1 MIPKTEM
8 RNPKSTHIDQM
19 STIEMVKL
27 MSEENY
33 VAVKAVEDACD
44 DIAKAVDAI
53 SASMEQGG
61 RLYYIGGKPAGEILT
76 PGQYIHGHMN
86 FGTTYRTLTY
96 LCTDHADTVQ
106 QLYNQIPNQTPLQ
119 LWGNPN
125 MTPWKTPTGQGGNG
139 NEVPHPVYE
148 PHNIMSDI
156 AGAPPSWGTFSV
168 ELLFKYEADD
178 YTGKMDP
185 LCSNGDNYIIYCP
198 TGDHQRN
205 VRCFGF
211 YGSKDPFPML
221 NY

>member
-1 MIPKTEM
+1 MATLGIIHGNGQNEP
-8 RNPKSTHIDQM
+8 RNGLFILSRSDYEAIVDLGEFNNIRYVNSDQI
-19 STIEMVKL
+19 IE
-27 MSEENY
+27 E
-33 VAVKAVEDACD
+33 
-44 DIAKAVDAI
+44 
-53 SASMEQGG
+53 G
-61 RLYYIGGKPAGEILT
+61 RMLYYIGGKPAGEILT

-86 FGTTYRTLTY
+86 FGTIYRSITY
-96 LCTDHADTVQ
+96 LCTDHANTVQ

-125 MTPWKTPTGQGGNG
+125 MIPWKTPTAQGGNG
-139 NEVPHPVYE
+139 NEVPHPIYE
-148 PHNIMSDI
+148 PHNVGSDI
-156 AGAPPSWGTFSV
+156 AGAPPSWRTFSV
-168 ELLFKYEADD
+168 ELLFKYESDN

-185 LCSNGDNYIIYCP
+185 LCSNGDNYIVYCP

>member
-1 MIPKTEM
+1 MATLGIIHGNGQNEP
-8 RNPKSTHIDQM
+8 RNGLFILTRADYEAIVDLGEFNNIRYVNSDQI
-19 STIEMVKL
+19 IE
-27 MSEENY
+27 E
-33 VAVKAVEDACD
+33 
-44 DIAKAVDAI
+44 
-53 SASMEQGG
+53 GR

-76 PGQYIHGHMN
+76 PGQYIHGHLN

-96 LCTDHADTVQ
+96 LCTDHANTVQ

-125 MTPWKTPTGQGGNG
+125 MTPWKTPTAQGGNG
-139 NEVPHPVYE
+139 NEVPHPIYE
-148 PHNIMSDI
+148 PHNVASDI

-185 LCSNGDNYIIYCP
+185 LCSNGDNYIVYCP

>member
-1 MIPKTEM
+1 MATLGIIHGNGQNEP
-8 RNPKSTHIDQM
+8 RNGLFILSRSDYEAIVDLGEFNNIRYVNSDQI
-19 STIEMVKL
+19 IE
-27 MSEENY
+27 E
-33 VAVKAVEDACD
+33 
-44 DIAKAVDAI
+44 
-53 SASMEQGG
+53 GR

-76 PGQYIHGHMN
+76 PGQYIHGHIN
-86 FGTTYRTLTY
+86 FGTIYRTLTY

-125 MTPWKTPTGQGGNG
+125 VTPWKTPTGQGGNG
-139 NEVPHPVYE
+139 NEVPHPIYE
-148 PHNIMSDI
+148 PHNVVSDI

>member
-1 MIPKTEM
+1 MATLGIIHGNGQNEP
-8 RNPKSTHIDQM
+8 RNGLFILSRSDYEAIVDLGEFNNIRYVNSDQI
-19 STIEMVKL
+19 IE
-27 MSEENY
+27 E
-33 VAVKAVEDACD
+33 
-44 DIAKAVDAI
+44 
-53 SASMEQGG
+53 GR
-61 RLYYIGGKPAGEILT
+61 RLYYIGGKPAGEVLT
-76 PGQYIHGHMN
+76 PGQYIHGHLS

-119 LWGNPN
+119 LWGHPN
-125 MTPWKTPTGQGGNG
+125 MTPWKTTTAQGGNG
-139 NEVPHPVYE
+139 NEVPHAIYE
-148 PHNIMSDI
+148 PHNVVSDI
-156 AGAPPSWGTFSV
+156 TVAPQSWGTFSV
-168 ELLFKYEADD
+168 ELLFKYESDS

-185 LCSNGDNYIIYCP
+185 LCSNGDNYIVYCP

>member
-1 MIPKTEM
+1 MATLGIIHGNGQNEP
-8 RNPKSTHIDQM
+8 RNGLFILSRSDYEVIVDLGEFNNIRYVNSDQI
-19 STIEMVKL
+19 IE
-27 MSEENY
+27 E
-33 VAVKAVEDACD
+33 
-44 DIAKAVDAI
+44 
-53 SASMEQGG
+53 GR
-61 RLYYIGGKPAGEILT
+61 RLYYIGGKPAGEVLT
-76 PGQYIHGHMN
+76 PGQYIHGHLN

-125 MTPWKTPTGQGGNG
+125 MTPWKTPTAQGSNG
-139 NEVPHPVYE
+139 NEVPHPIYE
-148 PHNIMSDI
+148 PHNVVSDI
-156 AGAPPSWGTFSV
+156 TVAPQSWGTFSV
-168 ELLFKYEADD
+168 ELLFKYEADG

-185 LCSNGDNYIIYCP
+185 LCSNGDNYIVYCP